1 MEGLLNLSNIREYQ
15 LTTKKTRKEKLITMI
30 IKYKAMKIK
39 FILSILLLV
48 LMILLCS
55 ACNNDNIQYTFP
67 LSQEDVEQV
76 FNKQQLSWNLE
87 VNQPYQKNQT
97 IYVLKN
103 AEGVFCVVESRSNE
117 GEKYLSLS
125 LKFPINYSTDQMR
138 RFNELEMSRL
148 LNNVSMLYGNSKID
162 KKVFRD
168 FSTYFDGKKSKED
181 GSLLWTKRM
190 GDDHYK
196 LTLYPKGDEY
206 QLYNFSIM
214 NSVAYERLI
223 SGYAT
228 AMRKTQNNDYM
239 PLNKGTVSSI
249 KDMESLEEKQDIKIS
264 RFIVRGYLKDIHK
277 TAGLPDSFKMM
288 SDNYLPPNKEGY
300 LSATLVD
307 DTGSIEVFLRPTS
320 LNEDELNK
328 ERDHYV
334 YFYNVK
340 EPFCVVQLSVLGE

>member
-1 MEGLLNLSNIREYQ
+1 MCVFIDINSRIYLI
-15 LTTKKTRKEKLITMI
+15 EKLRKDKVMN
-30 IKYKAMKIK
+30 YKSI
-39 FILSILLLV
+39 FSILVLV
-48 LMILLCS
+48 LMIMLCS

-117 GEKYLSLS
+117 GEKYLSLI
-125 LKFPINYSTDQMR
+125 LQFPISYSTDQMR
-138 RFNELEMSRL
+138 RFNELELSRL
-148 LNNVSMLYGNSKID
+148 LNNVSILYGNSKID

-168 FSTYFDGKKSKED
+168 FSTYFDGKNSKED
-181 GSLLWTKRM
+181 GSLLWDKRM

-196 LTLYPKGDEY
+196 LRLYPKGDVY
-206 QLYNFSIM
+206 QLRDFSIM
-214 NSVAYERLI
+214 NSVSYERLI
-223 SGYAT
+223 SGYAST
-228 AMRKTQNNDYM
+228 MRITYNNSSM

-249 KDMESLEEKQDIKIS
+249 KDIEYLGEKQDIEMS
-264 RFIVRGYLKDIHK
+264 RFIIHGYLKDIIE
-277 TAGLPDSFKMM
+277 TEDFPESFKMM
-288 SDNYLPPNKEGY
+288 SDNYLPPNKEDY
-300 LSATLVD
+300 LRATLVD

-334 YFYNVK
+334 YYYNVK
-340 EPFCVVQLSVLGE
+340 EPFCVVQLSVIGE